1 MKRILMDTM
10 RQFPQKSLNTTVP
23 SECIINN
30 GGNVFTVT
38 VPRFVSI
45 FFRVNSNTMGN
56 KC

>member
-10 RQFPQKSLNTTVP
+10 RQFPQKSLNTMVP
-23 SECIINN
+23 SECIINK

-38 VPRFVSI
+38 VTKIRFY
-45 FFRVNSNTMGN
+45 FFRVNSNPIGT